1 MTTEQAQETTTTTE
15 ATETTDT
22 TFLGGQESQG
32 GEGQQATEQVT
43 TPATVATP
51 DDYSVEIEGFNFD
64 EFKAIDENKEFLKEA
79 HEAGLSNEQL
89 GFVLNK
95 YNQIIPE
102 VMAQM
107 GQMQTETCKETL
119 QKEWGA
125 ETQANIG
132 LAIKAAQAAG
142 LSGEEIQNPT
152 IGNNPTV
159 IKLLAHFGK
168 QLSEDVP
175 PQNTQQSS
183 GEDVQELMRSE
194 AYSNASHPDHK
205 RVTEQVNRWY
215 AKQYVEN

>member
-1 MTTEQAQETTTTTE
+1 M
-15 ATETTDT
+15 
-22 TFLGGQESQG
+22 
-32 GEGQQATEQVT
+32 
-43 TPATVATP
+43 
-51 DDYSVEIEGFNFD
+51 
-64 EFKAIDENKEFLKEA
+64 
-79 HEAGLSNEQL
+79 
-89 GFVLNK
+89 
-95 YNQIIPE
+95 
-102 VMAQM
+102 
-107 GQMQTETCKETL
+107 
-119 QKEWGA
+119 
-125 ETQANIG
+125 
-132 LAIKAAQAAG
+132 KAAQAAG

-168 QLSEDVP
+168 QLGEDVP

>member
-22 TFLGGQESQG
+22 TLLGGQENQVG
-32 GEGQQATEQVT
+32 GGQQTTEQVAT
-43 TPATVATP
+43 LATVATP
-51 DDYSVEIEGFNFD
+51 EDYSVEIEGFNFD

-107 GQMQTETCKETL
+107 SQMQTETCKETL

-132 LAIKAAQAAG
+132 LAMKAAQAAG

-152 IGNNPTV
+152 IGNN
-159 IKLLAHFGK
+159 
-168 QLSEDVP
+168 QLSSKCSPISV
-175 PQNTQQSS
+175 SS
-183 GEDVQELMRSE
+183 LVKMCRLKTLNKVRG
-194 AYSNASHPDHK
+194 
-205 RVTEQVNRWY
+205 RVVKN
-215 AKQYVEN
+215 

>member
-15 ATETTDT
+15 TTETTDT
-22 TFLGGQESQG
+22 TLLGGQEGQG

-107 GQMQTETCKETL
+107 SQMQNETCTETL

-132 LAIKAAQAAG
+132 LAKKAAYAAG
-142 LSGEEIQNPT
+142 LSDDEMQNPT

-168 QLSEDVP
+168 QLSEDIP

-215 AKQYVEN
+215 AKQYVEY

>member
-22 TFLGGQESQG
+22 TLLGGQEGQG
-32 GEGQQATEQVT
+32 GEGQQANEQVT

-107 GQMQTETCKETL
+107 SQMQNETCTETL

-125 ETQANIG
+125 ETHVNIG
-132 LAIKAAQAAG
+132 LAKKAAYAAG
-142 LSGEEIQNPT
+142 LSDDEMQNPT

>member
-107 GQMQTETCKETL
+107 SQMQTETCKETL

-132 LAIKAAQAAG
+132 LAMKAAQAAG

-168 QLSEDVP
+168 QLGEDVP

-183 GEDVQELMRSE
+183 GQSREELMASQ
-194 AYSNASHPDHK
+194 AYMDANHPDHK
-205 RVTEQVNRWY
+205 KVYAQVERLY
-215 AKQYVEN
+215 QKEFQG